1 MLEVARRLG
10 RNSGLTIPTTL
21 LAAHAA
27 PTDCNPGTSSLCSL
41 PEAMALASRL
51 FRLTPEEC
59 LAAVTRNAAQALGL
73 LQDRGTLAVG
83 KRADIAIWD
92 IAHPRDLSY
101 WIGRRQLAE
110 LLVGGASP
118 AVA

>member
-1 MLEVARRLG
+1 
-10 RNSGLTIPTTL
+10 
-21 LAAHAA
+21 
-27 PTDCNPGTSSLCSL
+27 
-41 PEAMALASRL
+41 MALASRL

-73 LQDRGTLAVG
+73 LEDRGTLAVG

-101 WIGRRQLAE
+101 WIGRRQLAG
-110 LLVGGASP
+110 LLVGGAAP
-118 AVA
+118 AGHCG